1 MRKYM
6 LVFFILLSIYFPSR
20 ILSYPQKN
28 YIYIK
33 IYDDGVALVNYV
45 IHPTNNT
52 FSNINVSL
60 MGVPETEI
68 IVVDEN
74 NIPLP
79 FQLNKTI
86 LTIFYTTAFKINI
99 KYFTQTLTSKI
110 KGVWYLNFTTNLNTT
125 IEFPSKSIIIDLST
139 IPIVINFSENRPI
152 LTFPPG
158 KHYIKYIIPIIVTN
172 NTKSTLNASEK
183 NYDKNKENLSLD
195 KNNENNL
202 IQYIAYI
209 IITILIILTI
219 ILFVIK
225 NRKRRSILIELKEEE
240 LQVLNIIKEL
250 GGECYQYE
258 IGRRIFLPKTTLWRI
273 IRRLESMGY
282 IEVIKIRGQNYIKI
296 KKL

>member
-1 MRKYM
+1 M
-6 LVFFILLSIYFPSR
+6 LVLFILLSIYFPSR

-45 IHPTNNT
+45 IHPTNTTNNT

-172 NTKSTLNASEK
+172 NTKSTFNASEK
-183 NYDKNKENLSLD
+183 NYDKNK
-195 KNNENNL
+195 
-202 IQYIAYI
+202 
-209 IITILIILTI
+209 
-219 ILFVIK
+219 
-225 NRKRRSILIELKEEE
+225 
-240 LQVLNIIKEL
+240 
-250 GGECYQYE
+250 
-258 IGRRIFLPKTTLWRI
+258 
-273 IRRLESMGY
+273 
-282 IEVIKIRGQNYIKI
+282 
-296 KKL
+296 

>member
-1 MRKYM
+1 MKRYV
-6 LVFFILLSIYFPSR
+6 LIIFLFIYFSSR
-20 ILSYPQKN
+20 ILSYSQKN

-33 IYDDGVALVNYV
+33 IYDDGVALVSYV
-45 IHPTNNT
+45 IHPINNT
-52 FSNINVSL
+52 FSSINVSL
-60 MGVPETEI
+60 IGIPETEI

-139 IPIVINFSENRPI
+139 IPIVINFSENCPV

-172 NTKSTLNASEK
+172 TTTSTLNASKK
-183 NYDKNKENLSLD
+183 NYDENRENLSLD
-195 KNNENNL
+195 KNNENDL
-202 IQYIAYI
+202 IQYIVYI
-209 IITILIILTI
+209 IIPILIILTI
-219 ILFVIK
+219 ILFVLK
-225 NRKRRSILIELKEEE
+225 YRKRKSVLIELREEE

-296 KKL
+296 KNL